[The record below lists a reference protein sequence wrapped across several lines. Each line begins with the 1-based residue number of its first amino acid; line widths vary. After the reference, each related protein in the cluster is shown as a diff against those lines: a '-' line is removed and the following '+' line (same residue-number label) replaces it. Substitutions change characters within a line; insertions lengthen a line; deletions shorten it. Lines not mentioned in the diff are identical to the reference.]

1 MLEELDNVLGGSLQ
15 RVIMAAMRDEAERDA
30 HILYKAMKGM
40 GYDEETLLEILYVL
54 LCTLAGLKKKNTS
67 TNFDT
72 PPLVKKIVLVFEILV
87 ARVESTTAF

>member
-1 MLEELDNVLGGSLQ
+1 MYGRDLLEELDNVLGGSLQ

-54 LCTLAGLKKKNTS
+54 LCTLEQTFF
-67 TNFDT
+67 FDKQT
-72 PPLVKKIVLVFEILV
+72 IHHHQP
-87 ARVESTTAF
+87 